1 MSVEAVHPDLVK
13 IALDKVEGFQFERFV
28 NDFYPAMVGASFI
41 PLGGV
46 RDGGADAFEGA
57 VIHEE
62 AGDPTVFYQASVQED
77 FRGKIR
83 RTVSRLREFGRDP
96 KTLVYVTSRT
106 VNLPDTEERHLTR
119 ELNVLVQIRD
129 ARYIVVHINDS
140 VGTMAAFNHHLR
152 HLTDFLRNIGAPRII
167 APSAHVR
174 SPAVYVFLEQELAR
188 RRGDTNLLESVT
200 DSLIL
205 WALEGTD
212 PDAGLLMSRQDV
224 LDKISKEIPSVQRIV
239 GRRVGKRLE
248 WLSDKRYPGGRQV
261 RWHRKPDQF
270 CLPYE
275 TRQRIEEENRADEA
289 LRLDVLSSFYARLSE
304 DTGTPLDDP
313 MIRVAAEVT
322 LRTLQMAFEREGLEF
337 ASFLESADGT
347 EYSTI
352 TDAIARALQERN
364 LTGRDRYLV
373 ADAVFA
379 AIRGVLY
386 DSREVERAYLAKL
399 SRTYTLLFTL
409 NTEPRLIEFFQDVSG
424 SLYLYVG
431 ADLLVRALSE
441 QYLLT
446 DDQLTRNTLVMASR
460 LGAKLI
466 LTEPVLEEVLGH
478 LRAEDAEFRNWFEP
492 IEQHVDYVMAQSA
505 PKIMVRAYFY
515 ARLDPKIEGRRPGSW
530 PAFVTQFL
538 PYADLHK
545 ASAFDHLRRY
555 LQATFGMEVES
566 AGTLLSLVDN
576 GAVQEL
582 ADTMA
587 ESKPNEQL
595 AYNDALMAL
604 AVYGRRRSRG
614 EQSRVTEFGY
624 ETWWLT
630 AETRILRH
638 TRSLVKGHRGA
649 PYIMR
654 ADFLLNFLTLAP
666 SAQDTKVTLG
676 HVFPSLLGIKLSRR
690 MKEDTFHEI
699 IGKVKAA
706 QEMDEAR
713 RAAAVAHL
721 VDKLKTCFD
730 KQYDVQFDAD
740 LDGASQHRSSGNTRP
755 APDCISVPGYVIH
768 TAGRDAHRG
777 CSRHR

>member
-1 MSVEAVHPDLVK
+1 VPVESVHPDLVK

-28 NDFYPAMVGASFI
+28 NDFYPTMVGASFV

-46 RDGGADAFEGA
+46 HDGGADAFEGGL
-57 VIHEE
+57 IHEE
-62 AGDPTVFYQASVQED
+62 AGAPSVFYQASVQED

-96 KTLVYVTSRT
+96 QALVYVTSRT
-106 VNLPDTEERHLTR
+106 VNLVDAEERQLTR
-119 ELNVLVQIRD
+119 ELNVQIRIRD
-129 ARYIVVHINDS
+129 ARYIIAHINDS
-140 VGTMAAFNHHLR
+140 VGTAAAFQHHLR
-152 HLTDFLRNIGAPRII
+152 HLTDFLRNIGASTII
-167 APSAHVR
+167 VPSAHVR

-188 RRGDTNLLESVT
+188 RRGDTSLLEAVT

-212 PDAGLLMSRQDV
+212 PDASLLMSRQDV
-224 LDKISKEIPSVQRIV
+224 LDKISMEIPSVRRV
-239 GRRVGKRLE
+239 VERRVGKRLE

-261 RWHRKPDQF
+261 KWHRKPNQF

-289 LRLDVLSSFYARLSE
+289 LRLDVLNSFYTRLHE
-304 DTGTPLDDP
+304 DTGTHLDDP
-313 MIRVAAEVT
+313 ITRVAAEVT
-322 LRTLQMAFEREGLEF
+322 LRALQMAFEREGLEF
-337 ASFLESADGT
+337 ASFLARADGG
-347 EYSTI
+347 EFSTI
-352 TDAIARALQERN
+352 TDAIGGALQERE
-364 LTGRDRYLV
+364 LAERDRYLV

-379 AIRGVLY
+379 TIRGVLY
-386 DSREVERAYLAKL
+386 NSRNVERSYLAKL

-441 QYLLT
+441 RYLPAA
-446 DDQLTRNTLVMASR
+446 DQLTRNTLVMASR

-466 LTEPVLEEVLGH
+466 LTEPVLEEVVGN
-478 LRAEDAEFRNWFEP
+478 LRAADAEFRHWFEP
-492 IEQHVDYVMAQSA
+492 VEHHVDYVMARSA
-505 PKIMVRAYFY
+505 PKIMVRSYFY

-530 PAFVTQFL
+530 PTFVTQFL
-538 PYADLHK
+538 PYVDLHR

-555 LQATFGMEVES
+555 LQATFSMEVES
-566 AGTLLSLVDN
+566 ADTLLSLVDS
-576 GAVQEL
+576 GAVRAL
-582 ADTMA
+582 ADTLA
-587 ESKPNEQL
+587 ESKPNDRL

-604 AVYGRRRSRG
+604 AVYGRRRSRR

-630 AETRILRH
+630 AEARILRH
-638 TRSLVKGHRGA
+638 TRSLVREHRGA

-654 ADFLLNFLTLAP
+654 ADFLLNFMTLAP

-676 HVFPSLLGIKLSRR
+676 HVFPSLLGIRLSRR
-690 MKEDTFHEI
+690 MNEDAFHGI
-699 IGKVKAA
+699 MAKVRAA
-706 QEMDEAR
+706 EEMDEAR

-721 VDKLKTCFD
+721 VDQLKSNFD
-730 KQYDVQFDAD
+730 KQYDTQFDSELGDSREQRNGLARPVTNRERCP
-740 LDGASQHRSSGNTRP
+740 GVSYVSG
-755 APDCISVPGYVIH
+755 Y
-768 TAGRDAHRG
+768 
-777 CSRHR
+777 